1 MDADD
6 TFGQAVAG
14 RGILP
19 VRLLDIASVAVVEPD
34 AVVAVYHIHPFDVP
48 LNHPPQEVALVVVF
62 AVVAAVVVRGFDPVD
77 YRVFV
82 SRRPLLRS

>member
-6 TFGQAVAG
+6 TFGQAVEAG

-19 VRLLDIASVAVVEPD
+19 VRLLDIASAVGVELD
-34 AVVAVYHIHPFDVP
+34 AVVAVYRIHPFDVP
-48 LNHPPQEVALVVVF
+48 LNHPPREVVVVVI
-62 AVVAAVVVRGFDPVD
+62 AVVAAVARGFDPVD

-82 SRRPLLRS
+82 SRRPLLHS

>member
-6 TFGQAVAG
+6 TFGQAAAG

-19 VRLLDIASVAVVEPD
+19 VRLLDIASAVAAVEPD
-34 AVVAVYHIHPFDVP
+34 AVLAVYHIHPFDVP
-48 LNHPPQEVALVVVF
+48 LNHPPQEVVVVVI
-62 AVVAAVVVRGFDPVD
+62 AVVAAAVVRGFDPVD
-77 YRVFV
+77 YRVLV

>member
-1 MDADD
+1 MDVDD
-6 TFGQAVAG
+6 TFGQAAAG

-19 VRLLDIASVAVVEPD
+19 VRLLDIASAVVVEPD

-48 LNHPPQEVALVVVF
+48 LNHPPQEVVVVVI

>member
-6 TFGQAVAG
+6 TFGQAAAG

-19 VRLLDIASVAVVEPD
+19 VRLLDIASAVAVVPD

-48 LNHPPQEVALVVVF
+48 LNHPPQEVAVVVI
-62 AVVAAVVVRGFDPVD
+62 AVVAAAAVVRGFDPVD

>member
-6 TFGQAVAG
+6 TFGQAAAG

-19 VRLLDIASVAVVEPD
+19 VRLLDIASAAVEPD

-48 LNHPPQEVALVVVF
+48 LNHPPQEVALVVVI

>member
-6 TFGQAVAG
+6 TFGQAAAG

-48 LNHPPQEVALVVVF
+48 LNHPPQEVVVVVI